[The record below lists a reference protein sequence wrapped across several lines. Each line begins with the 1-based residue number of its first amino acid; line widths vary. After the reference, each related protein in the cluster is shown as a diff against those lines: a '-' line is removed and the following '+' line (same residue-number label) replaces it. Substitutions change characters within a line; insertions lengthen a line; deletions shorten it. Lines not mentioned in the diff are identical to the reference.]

1 MFGVLR
7 VASKKALRVALTRCG
22 TLSQNGYGDLCSC
35 NLAQAY
41 FSHCL
46 RESDKIEGLDL
57 ELRQVNETQDDS
69 ASLERWPLLGQGPNS
84 ILAFPDGVHVAACAR
99 FCELP

>member
-1 MFGVLR
+1 MATVIYAVVILR
-7 VASKKALRVALTRCG
+7 KHISATASERAT
-22 TLSQNGYGDLCSC
+22 
-35 NLAQAY
+35 
-41 FSHCL
+41 
-46 RESDKIEGLDL
+46 KIEGLDL